1 MSRMV
6 CHSKHGWYKH
16 LLAPTIYII
25 SLGAKSINNQCKMVS
40 QHVFLPSKRYH
51 LVAGHYFCMCKPV

>member
-6 CHSKHGWYKH
+6 CHQTRMVQ
-16 LLAPTIYII
+16 APFGTNYII

-40 QHVFLPSKRYH
+40 QHVSLPSKRYH
-51 LVAGHYFCMCKPV
+51 LVAGQYFCMCKPV